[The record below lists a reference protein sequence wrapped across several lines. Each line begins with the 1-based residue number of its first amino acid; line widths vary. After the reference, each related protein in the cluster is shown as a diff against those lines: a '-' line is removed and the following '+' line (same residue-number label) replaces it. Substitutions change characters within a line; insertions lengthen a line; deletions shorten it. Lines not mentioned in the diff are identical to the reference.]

1 MQLNLFNEIIQFP
14 NEINAITACFEKIN
28 QVLSE
33 TNQVLSHL
41 EIDEVT
47 VYGDYHDYFVEHLSS
62 IKVIVVKAATYKQ
75 MMDEN
80 LLELQSYLVRATPE
94 ARTLADEFYKGPGKE
109 SWSKL
114 SQLLE
119 GLQWVTQVIQPMYT
133 IRDNEM
139 PYGNSLILS
148 GISTELQEKFQEL
161 ETALNHS
168 DLVLVGD
175 LIKFEIVELMLKLNG
190 EINITIDNEVVRH
203 DLN

>member
-1 MQLNLFNEIIQFP
+1 MELNLFNQILQFP
-14 NEINAITACFEKIN
+14 NEINAIAACFEKIN

-33 TNQVLSHL
+33 RNQVLSHL
-41 EIDEVT
+41 EIDDVP
-47 VYGDYHDYFVEHLSS
+47 VYGDYHDYFIEHLSS
-62 IKVIVVKAATYKQ
+62 IQIVVVKASTFKQ
-75 MMDEN
+75 MMDDN
-80 LLELQSYLVRATPE
+80 LLELQSYLIRAIPDT
-94 ARTLADEFYKGPGKE
+94 RTLADEFYKGPVKE

-119 GLQWVTQVIQPMYT
+119 GLQWVTQSILPMHS
-133 IRDNEM
+133 IRENGM
-139 PYGNSLILS
+139 PYLNSLVLS

-175 LIKFEIVELMLKLNG
+175 LIKFEIVELLLKLN
-190 EINITIDNEVVRH
+190 IVVDSTIDNEVVRH